1 MTDRLN
7 PLDAVFLDIEDGISH
22 LPIAS
27 CGVFEGPAPAFDD
40 LVAALT
46 ARLPLVPRYRQ
57 RLAFVP
63 FRLARPVWVD
73 DDAFD
78 PASHFH
84 HVALPAPGSEQQL
97 ATLMARVMSQEMD
110 RSRPLWETWMVQG
123 LADDRWALIG
133 KVHHC
138 MVDGVSGTDLLN
150 VLLDTERAPAAQ
162 PLPVAEW
169 SPGPAPS
176 STALLRDALVD
187 IVRTPVRDVV
197 AAVPAMRHPSAV
209 LDRLRDL
216 GRGGASFVGSL
227 RATPPTSVDGPIGA
241 HRRWSVARATLDD
254 VRSVKNAFGCT
265 VNDVALA
272 AVSGGFR
279 ELVLARGERPEDLV
293 LRSLIPVSVRS
304 EDAHSVP
311 DNRVSAILFE
321 LPIGISDPVE
331 RLHAVHTTME
341 TLKVS
346 HEAEFGEAFT
356 HVAGYAPAAVTSEL
370 LRAGAAM
377 ARRFGQRMCNTVATN
392 VPGPQIPLYA
402 LGRELLEYLPFVPL
416 SHGVR
421 IGTAIVSYNGAIVF
435 GVTGDYDTAPDIG
448 TVTHGIEDAIATL
461 TKLAAEQASGP
472 APRTRRSR
480 PPRAPRP
487 AGPSSTTTR

>member
-1 MTDRLN
+1 M
-7 PLDAVFLDIEDGISH
+7 S
-22 LPIAS
+22 
-27 CGVFEGPAPAFDD
+27 
-40 LVAALT
+40 
-46 ARLPLVPRYRQ
+46 
-57 RLAFVP
+57 
-63 FRLARPVWVD
+63 
-73 DDAFD
+73 
-78 PASHFH
+78 
-84 HVALPAPGSEQQL
+84 
-97 ATLMARVMSQEMD
+97 RVMSQEMD
-110 RSRPLWETWMVQG
+110 RGRPLWETWMVEG
-123 LADDRWALIG
+123 LADDRWALIS

-150 VLLDTERAPAAQ
+150 VLLDSERTPAEQ
-162 PLPVAEW
+162 PAPVAEW
-169 SPGPAPS
+169 SPGPPP
-176 STALLRDALVD
+176 TPIALVRDALVD

-197 AAVPAMRHPSAV
+197 AAVPALRDPSSV
-209 LDRLRDL
+209 VQRLRDL

-227 RATPPTSVDGPIGA
+227 RATPPTSIDGPIGA

-254 VRSVKNAFGCT
+254 VRSVKRTFGCT

-279 ELVLARGERPEDLV
+279 ELVLARGEHPEELV
-293 LRSLIPVSVRS
+293 LRSLIPVSVRT

-321 LPIGISDPVE
+321 LPIGIEDPVE
-331 RLHAVHTTME
+331 RLHAVHTKME
-341 TLKVS
+341 ELKVS

-356 HVAGYAPAAVTSEL
+356 HIAGYAPAAVTSEL
-370 LRAGAAM
+370 LRVGAAM

-392 VPGPQIPLYA
+392 VPGPQVPLYA
-402 LGRELLEYLPFVPL
+402 LGRELIEYLPFVPL

-448 TVTHGIEDAIATL
+448 VVTHGIEDAIATL
-461 TKLAAEQASGP
+461 TKLAAEQTSEP
-472 APRTRRSR
+472 APRTRR
-480 PPRAPRP
+480 PRQPRTQHP